1 MTILCLDLGTTT
13 GWARHEKGVITSGA
27 VSFKPKKYEGAGH
40 RYLQFW
46 NWLEKNTAG
55 VDYIFFEAVRRHAGT
70 DAAHVYG
77 GLMAFL
83 ESFCEE
89 NNIPYAGVGVT
100 EIKKHATGKGNA
112 PKEMMIAAM
121 QAKGH
126 ISLTDKDHD
135 EADALAI
142 MYLKLEKAPF

>member
-1 MTILCLDLGTTT
+1 M
-13 GWARHEKGVITSGA
+13 KVITSGA

-46 NWLEKNTAG
+46 EWLEKNTHG
-55 VDYIFFEAVRRHAGT
+55 VDYIYFEAVRRHAGT

-89 NNIPYAGVGVT
+89 HNIPYAGVGVT

-112 PKEMMIAAM
+112 SKDMIIEAM
-121 QAKGH
+121 RAKGH
-126 ISLTDKDHD
+126 THLTLKDHD

-142 MYLKLEKAPF
+142 MYLKLVNAPF